1 MLAAK
6 VTSVIMPIAY
16 IPSPPR
22 NLWHLGPVPV
32 RAYAIC
38 VVAGIIVGLW
48 VEIGRA
54 SCRERV

>member
-1 MLAAK
+1 
-6 VTSVIMPIAY
+6 MPIAY

-48 VEIGRA
+48 VANRRYLRIGGRA
-54 SCRERV
+54 GTILDIAA